1 MSDIN
6 CLIERPFADVAEGGA
21 VLPRRR
27 PGLCEPHGLWIASSQ
42 HIATTSYRDFASL
55 TFVVFPCTALKGGF
69 RDADDTLAVSETV
82 SPEIY
87 YL

>member
-6 CLIERPFADVAEGGA
+6 CLIERSFAEVAEGGDGVSSKKA
-21 VLPRRR
+21 RVVR
-27 PGLCEPHGLWIASSQ
+27 ASRIVDRFIPK
-42 HIATTSYRDFASL
+42 HRHNFIYRDCASL
-55 TFVVFPCTALKGGF
+55 TFVVLPCTAKCGF

-87 YL
+87 L